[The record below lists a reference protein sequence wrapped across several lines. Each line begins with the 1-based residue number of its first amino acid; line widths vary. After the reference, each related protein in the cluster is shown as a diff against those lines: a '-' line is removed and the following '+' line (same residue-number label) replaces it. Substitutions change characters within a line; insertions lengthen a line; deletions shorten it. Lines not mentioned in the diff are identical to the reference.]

1 MIEPLIKKISKEG
14 FYTIYERLSAELKKL
29 DEKIQTLQVQLMNLS
44 PGKLIITQ
52 NGKHYKWYINDGNG
66 LIYLPKSQ
74 RRLAE
79 ELAKQKYLSLLLKD
93 LIHEKKSIQS
103 YLSHHLKHTQSA
115 QEMLNNPGYQE
126 LLSPQFI
133 LPSKQLKEWQNALYK
148 RNPTFPEQLIH
159 KSLSGN
165 TLRSKSEALIDMSL
179 YMNKIPFRYEC
190 ELQLKDSFLYPDF
203 TILHPDTME
212 IFYWEHFGI
221 MDNPDYA
228 KNAFSKLQQYNSCD
242 IIPSINL
249 ITTYETKNQPLC
261 SSLVEKIVQHYFI

>member
-1 MIEPLIKKISKEG
+1 MIEPLIKIISKEG
-14 FYTIYERLSAELKKL
+14 FFTIYERLSVELKKL
-29 DEKIQTLQVQLMNLS
+29 DEKIQTLQVQLLNLS
-44 PGKLIITQ
+44 PAKLIITQ
-52 NGKHYKWYINDGNG
+52 NGKRYKWYINDGNG

-115 QEMLNNPGYQE
+115 QEMLNNQGYQE

-179 YMNKIPFRYEC
+179 FMNKIPFRYEC
-190 ELQLKDSFLYPDF
+190 ELQLKDSILYPDF

-228 KNAFSKLQQYNSCD
+228 RNAFSKLQQYNSCD